1 MVGFA
6 QKEDINFDQY
16 IIVSLSEFLVTFLSK
31 IGTYLLASSD
41 IMEKNRTLL
50 LASKMPVPISRDATC
65 YTTVLLLLL
74 GAFDCWVLFSRQGAE
89 TRAAGILEFRP
100 AWLSSRRVSAGS
112 I

>member
-1 MVGFA
+1 MG
-6 QKEDINFDQY
+6 
-16 IIVSLSEFLVTFLSK
+16 
-31 IGTYLLASSD
+31 
-41 IMEKNRTLL
+41 TLL
-50 LASKMPVPISRDATC
+50 LASEMPVPIPRYSTVGRGRQNERDLAM
-65 YTTVLLLLL
+65 VKDPLIDFEEVVVGMRSLGLNP

>member
-31 IGTYLLASSD
+31 IGTHLLASSD

-50 LASKMPVPISRDATC
+50 VASEMPVPISREA
-65 YTTVLLLLL
+65 TVL
-74 GAFDCWVLFSRQGAE
+74 
-89 TRAAGILEFRP
+89 RARL
-100 AWLSSRRVSAGS
+100 VSNLMNAQCS
-112 I
+112 CAVPP